1 MSSNDIECKGCISYG
16 KESYELV
23 YCNLKRKFKNLE
35 CPCFTCLV
43 KMVCIDDIYCEIL
56 SDYIEIL
63 KIKKECIQK

>member
-43 KMVCIDDIYCEIL
+43 KMVCKDTRCVLI
-56 SDYIEIL
+56 SDYI
-63 KIKKECIQK
+63 KICWKGG